1 MNHSELYLEGDESGL
16 EYKIHDYYGELTTM
30 YKCRLY
36 VASRRAETET
46 KKNAMI
52 EIQRQIPVCGYLSY
66 RLALGITIN
75 PIALNYK
82 NA

>member
-1 MNHSELYLEGDESGL
+1 MCIMVIYLEGDESGL
-16 EYKIHDYYGELTTM
+16 EYKINDYYGELTTM
-30 YKCRLY
+30 YKCRSW

-66 RLALGITIN
+66 RLALSITIY